1 MLLFRLGK
9 SRKGL
14 SKQMTD
20 ELIIT
25 SPSKKFEEIKKI
37 DENGIEYW
45 EARELM
51 PLLGYLRW
59 ENFELVVHKAKVS
72 CEKSIQNINDHF
84 LDITKKVQ
92 LGSGGV
98 RLIKDYKLS
107 RYASYLIAQN
117 GDSEKKEIAL
127 AQTYFAI
134 QTRRQEIFQEL
145 KEIDKRLFIRSE
157 VKIRNKELFSTA
169 RKAGV
174 SNFGLF
180 NNSGYQGLYNLTVS
194 QIKTKKKIGK
204 DDILDRAGTVE
215 LAANLFRI
223 TQTDEKIKNE
233 QVTGEGKAS
242 QTHFEV
248 GRKIRQTIREIGGT
262 LPENLPAE
270 QHVKKIEKTRAFL
283 EINPQKK

>member
-1 MLLFRLGK
+1 MN
-9 SRKGL
+9 
-14 SKQMTD
+14 D

-51 PLLGYLRW
+51 TVLGYSKW
-59 ENFELVVHKAKVS
+59 SNFENIVIEKAKIACNNS
-72 CEKSIQNINDHF
+72 GQSTENHF
-84 LDITKKVQ
+84 ADVGKMVD
-92 LGSGGV
+92 LGSGSKRQV
-98 RLIKDYKLS
+98 KDYRLS
-107 RYASYLIAQN
+107 RYACYLIAQN
-117 GDSEKKEIAL
+117 GDPLKEEIAM

-134 QTRRQEIFQEL
+134 QTRKQEVFQEQQ
-145 KEIDKRLFIRSE
+145 EIDKRLFIRSE

-180 NNSGYQGLYNLTVS
+180 NNAGYQGLYNLAVS
-194 QIKTKKKIGK
+194 QIKKKKKIGK
-204 DDILDRAGTVE
+204 DDILDRSGTVE

-233 QVTGEGKAS
+233 QITGEGKAS
-242 QTHFEV
+242 QTHFAV
-248 GRKIRQTIREIGGT
+248 GRKVRQTIKEIGGT
-262 LPENLPAE
+262 LPENLPPE
-270 QHVKKIEKTRAFL
+270 RNVKKIGKTQKSL
-283 EINPQKK
+283 ESISRSK

>member
-1 MLLFRLGK
+1 
-9 SRKGL
+9 
-14 SKQMTD
+14 MTD
-20 ELIIT
+20 ELMIT

-37 DENGIEYW
+37 DENGVEYW

-51 PLLGYLRW
+51 GVLGYSEWRK
-59 ENFELVVHKAKVS
+59 FEGVIEKAKES
-72 CEKSIQNINDHF
+72 CSQSGQNIKDHF
-84 LDITKKVQ
+84 VDTDKMIKIATGSTKETFRK
-92 LGSGGV
+92 
-98 RLIKDYKLS
+98 IIDYKLS
-107 RYASYLIAQN
+107 RYACYLIAQN
-117 GDSEKKEIAL
+117 GDPRKEEIAL

-134 QTRRQEIFQEL
+134 QTRRQEVLQEL

-194 QIKTKKKIGK
+194 QIRTKKKIGK

-233 QVTGEGKAS
+233 QIVGEGKAS
-242 QTHFEV
+242 QTHFKV
-248 GRKIRQTIREIGGT
+248 GRKIRQTIRDIGGT

-270 QHVKKIEKTRAFL
+270 QHVKKIEKTKVYL